1 MQQSMNHN
9 LLQPLGTRSI
19 RDVDLKLDIA
29 VMARATHSLR
39 KRTDHGQRF
48 NLAGNGNGRD
58 AARIGPTKLDI
69 PRQGPAGMENRN
81 VGNRGKTAAG
91 KLLNI
96 LVIPTV
102 VVVMS
107 RAVSAAADSMTARV

>member
-1 MQQSMNHN
+1 MV
-9 LLQPLGTRSI
+9 

-29 VMARATHSLR
+29 VFACATHSLR

-96 LVIPTV
+96 LVIPPTV